1 MSKLLIRK
9 PYDRVE
15 RVQRSFPEDEGRTQ
29 QSFKEQCDVNNILK
43 RFQNG
48 IVPEMR
54 PAEYGDFLDAPDFH
68 SAQNSVIEAREAFE
82 ALPAR
87 LRKRF
92 GNDPAEFLSFM
103 DDPENVPEMRAMGLL
118 PKESPDVE
126 GDGSGSQASI
136 DRGGVPQDKP
146 SAAQDEAGKGAE
158 GGQAAKAGK

>member
-1 MSKLLIRK
+1 MGKLLIRK
-9 PYDRVE
+9 PYDRVD

-68 SAQNSVIEAREAFE
+68 AAQNSVIEAREAFE

-103 DDPENVPEMRAMGLL
+103 DDPDNVPEMRAMGLL
-118 PKESPDVE
+118 PKETPDA
-126 GDGSGSQASI
+126 DGHEPGVQAET
-136 DRGGVPQDKP
+136 DRRGVSEDR
-146 SAAQDEAGKGAE
+146 SAKAQDEAGKGAE
-158 GGQAAKAGK
+158 GRSSTKAGE